1 MKFDYQSTTEQYIE
15 FYGEMDEE
23 FKQKWDLLWGNTVD
37 FNSHLSNLDEFVEWL
52 DSNIDGIL
60 DAHHPGWRLK

>member
-1 MKFDYQSTTEQYIE
+1 M
-15 FYGEMDEE
+15 GEE
-23 FKQKWDLLWGNTVD
+23 FKQKWDLLWGNAVD